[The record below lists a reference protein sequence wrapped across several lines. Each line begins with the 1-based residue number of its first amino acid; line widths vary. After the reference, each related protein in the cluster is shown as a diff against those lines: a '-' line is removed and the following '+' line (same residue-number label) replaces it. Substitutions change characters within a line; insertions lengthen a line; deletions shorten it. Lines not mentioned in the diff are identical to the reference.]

1 MKKSNITAIA
11 LYAALMSTTG
21 FAFAKATTS
30 TDCGTSPSCISMGDA
45 TSKENT
51 VSQVNP
57 TTASNGNDLGND
69 NTVKTNITGGNTTS
83 TGGTTTS
90 TGGTN
95 TATGGTYTTGALS
108 AQGGSIGNTDNASSA
123 TTGASTS
130 SIGNTSTGGNSLTGG
145 TQTAQTGASTSS
157 TGAVTVNPNNTNGQS
172 LADNSTRNT
181 ASQATGGSVGN
192 TSTASKA
199 TGGSVGNTSTG
210 ASTSSTGAVTLTP
223 INTQG
228 MTDASTRNT
237 QQQQSL
243 TGGATTVTPTSNQN
257 ASANN
262 SAKTG
267 SNTSSTHVDAADRS
281 TTNYRSVALVLPSV
295 GVTAPSTVAVG
306 NIIKETMACGVL
318 QSVQRDTVKG
328 TYMGLFKRSQID
340 LGTDDSLVPFTNETG
355 EEVYYKRV
363 LGSDG
368 KYRLM
373 GHQPII
379 YTTMLSVS
387 GARNLSLGGG
397 GSQQEWGQAGV
408 GASSA
413 MNRLVSKIQLLSCVM
428 AVEQVPTVARIK
440 Q

>member
-21 FAFAKATTS
+21 FAFAEATTS

-83 TGGTTTS
+83 IGGTTTS

-95 TATGGTYTTGALS
+95 TATGGTYTTGALN
-108 AQGGSIGNTDNASSA
+108 AGGATVGNTDNASSA

-130 SIGNTSTGGNSLTGG
+130 SIGNTSTGGNSLAGG

-157 TGAVTVNPNNTNGQS
+157 TGAVTVNPNNSNGQS

-192 TSTASKA
+192 TSAAS
-199 TGGSVGNTSTG
+199 N
-210 ASTSSTGAVTLTP
+210 
-223 INTQG
+223 
-228 MTDASTRNT
+228 
-237 QQQQSL
+237 QSL
-243 TGGATTVTPTSNQN
+243 NGGATTVTPTQI
-257 ASANN
+257 ASTSAKN
-262 SAKTG
+262 SAETG
-267 SNTSSTHVDAADRS
+267 SNTSVTNVDAADRS
-281 TTNYRSVALVLPSV
+281 TTNYRSVDLVLPSV

-379 YTTMLSVS
+379 YTTVLSVS

-413 MNRLVSKIQLLSCVM
+413 MNRLVSKIQLRSCEM

>member
-1 MKKSNITAIA
+1 MKKSNIAAVA
-11 LYAALMSTTG
+11 LYAALLSTTG

-45 TSKENT
+45 TSKDNT

-95 TATGGTYTTGALS
+95 TATGGTYTTGALN
-108 AQGGSIGNTDNASSA
+108 AGGATVGNTDNASSA

-181 ASQATGGSVGN
+181 VSQATGGSVGN
-192 TSTASKA
+192 TSAAS
-199 TGGSVGNTSTG
+199 N
-210 ASTSSTGAVTLTP
+210 
-223 INTQG
+223 
-228 MTDASTRNT
+228 
-237 QQQQSL
+237 QSL
-243 TGGATTVTPTSNQN
+243 NGGATTVTPTQI
-257 ASANN
+257 ASTSAKN
-262 SAKTG
+262 SAETG
-267 SNTSSTHVDAADRS
+267 SNTSVTNVDAADRS
-281 TTNYRSVALVLPSV
+281 TTDYRSVALVLPSV

-328 TYMGLFKRSQID
+328 TYLGLFKRSQID

-379 YTTMLSVS
+379 YTTVLSVS

-413 MNRLVSKIQLLSCVM
+413 MNRLVSKIQLRSCEM

>member
-21 FAFAKATTS
+21 FAFAEATTS
-30 TDCGTSPSCISMGDA
+30 TDCGTSPSCVSMGDA

-57 TTASNGNDLGND
+57 TTASNGNDLSND

-95 TATGGTYTTGALS
+95 TATGGTYTTGALN
-108 AQGGSIGNTDNASSA
+108 AGGATVGNTDNASSA

-145 TQTAQTGASTSS
+145 THSAQTGASTSS
-157 TGAVTVNPNNTNGQS
+157 TGAVTVNPKNTNGQS

-181 ASQATGGSVGN
+181 S
-192 TSTASKA
+192 SKA
-199 TGGSVGNTSTG
+199 TGGSVGDTSTG
-210 ASTSSTGAVTLTP
+210 ASTSSTGAITLNPT
-223 INTQG
+223 NTQG
-228 MTDASTRNT
+228 LTDNSTRNT

-243 TGGATTVTPTSNQN
+243 TGGATTVTPTQI
-257 ASANN
+257 ASTSAKN
-262 SAKTG
+262 SAETG
-267 SNTSSTHVDAADRS
+267 SNTSVTNVDAADRS
-281 TTNYRSVALVLPSV
+281 TTDYRSVALVLPSV

-318 QSVQRDTVKG
+318 QSVQRDPVKG

-379 YTTMLSVS
+379 YTTVLSVS

-413 MNRLVSKIQLLSCVM
+413 MNRLVSKIQLRSCEM

>member
-21 FAFAKATTS
+21 FAFAEATTS

-95 TATGGTYTTGALS
+95 TATGGTYTTGALN
-108 AQGGSIGNTDNASSA
+108 AGGATVGNTDNASSA

-192 TSTASKA
+192 TSAAS
-199 TGGSVGNTSTG
+199 N
-210 ASTSSTGAVTLTP
+210 
-223 INTQG
+223 
-228 MTDASTRNT
+228 
-237 QQQQSL
+237 QSL
-243 TGGATTVTPTSNQN
+243 NGGATTVTPTQI
-257 ASANN
+257 ASTSAKN
-262 SAKTG
+262 SAETG
-267 SNTSSTHVDAADRS
+267 SNTSVTNVDAADRS
-281 TTNYRSVALVLPSV
+281 TTDYRSVALVLPSV

-328 TYMGLFKRSQID
+328 TYLGLFKRSQID

-379 YTTMLSVS
+379 YTTVLSVS

-413 MNRLVSKIQLLSCVM
+413 MNRLVSKIQLRSCEM

>member
-21 FAFAKATTS
+21 FAFAAATTS

-192 TSTASKA
+192 TSAAS
-199 TGGSVGNTSTG
+199 N
-210 ASTSSTGAVTLTP
+210 
-223 INTQG
+223 
-228 MTDASTRNT
+228 
-237 QQQQSL
+237 QSL
-243 TGGATTVTPTSNQN
+243 NGGATTVTPTQI
-257 ASANN
+257 ASTSAKN
-262 SAKTG
+262 SAETG
-267 SNTSSTHVDAADRS
+267 SNTSVTNVDAADRS
-281 TTNYRSVALVLPSV
+281 TTDYRSVALVLPSV

-328 TYMGLFKRSQID
+328 TYLGLFKRSQID

-379 YTTMLSVS
+379 YTTVMSVS

-413 MNRLVSKIQLLSCVM
+413 MNRLVSKIQLRSCVM
-428 AVEQVPTVARIK
+428 AVEQVPTVTRIK

>member
-21 FAFAKATTS
+21 FAFAEATTS
-30 TDCGTSPSCISMGDA
+30 TDCGTSPSCVSMGDA

-51 VSQVNP
+51 GGQVNP

-95 TATGGTYTTGALS
+95 TATGGTYTTGALN
-108 AQGGSIGNTDNASSA
+108 AGGATVGNTDNASSA

-192 TSTASKA
+192 TSAAS
-199 TGGSVGNTSTG
+199 N
-210 ASTSSTGAVTLTP
+210 
-223 INTQG
+223 
-228 MTDASTRNT
+228 
-237 QQQQSL
+237 QSL
-243 TGGATTVTPTSNQN
+243 NGGATTVTPTQI
-257 ASANN
+257 ASTSAKN
-262 SAKTG
+262 SAETG
-267 SNTSSTHVDAADRS
+267 SNTSVTNVDAADRS
-281 TTNYRSVALVLPSV
+281 TTDYRSVALVLPSV

-318 QSVQRDTVKG
+318 QSVQRDPVKG

-379 YTTMLSVS
+379 YTTVLSVS

-413 MNRLVSKIQLLSCVM
+413 MNRLVSKIQLRSCEM

>member
-1 MKKSNITAIA
+1 MKKSNIAAVA
-11 LYAALMSTTG
+11 LYAALLSTTG

-95 TATGGTYTTGALS
+95 TATGGTYTTGALN
-108 AQGGSIGNTDNASSA
+108 AGGATVGNTDNASSA

-192 TSTASKA
+192 TSAAS
-199 TGGSVGNTSTG
+199 N
-210 ASTSSTGAVTLTP
+210 
-223 INTQG
+223 
-228 MTDASTRNT
+228 
-237 QQQQSL
+237 QSL
-243 TGGATTVTPTSNQN
+243 NGGATTVTPTQI
-257 ASANN
+257 ASTSAKN
-262 SAKTG
+262 SAETG
-267 SNTSSTHVDAADRS
+267 SNTSVTNVDAADRS
-281 TTNYRSVALVLPSV
+281 TTDYRSVALVLPSV

-328 TYMGLFKRSQID
+328 TYLGLFKRSQID

-379 YTTMLSVS
+379 YTTVLSVS

-413 MNRLVSKIQLLSCVM
+413 MNRLVSKIQLRSCEM

>member
-1 MKKSNITAIA
+1 MKKSNITAVA
-11 LYAALMSTTG
+11 LYAALLSTTG
-21 FAFAKATTS
+21 FAFAEATTS

-95 TATGGTYTTGALS
+95 TATGGTYTTGALN
-108 AQGGSIGNTDNASSA
+108 AGGATVGNTDNASSA
-123 TTGASTS
+123 TTGASSS

-157 TGAVTVNPNNTNGQS
+157 TGAVTVNPNNSNGQS

-192 TSTASKA
+192 TSAAS
-199 TGGSVGNTSTG
+199 N
-210 ASTSSTGAVTLTP
+210 
-223 INTQG
+223 
-228 MTDASTRNT
+228 
-237 QQQQSL
+237 QSL
-243 TGGATTVTPTSNQN
+243 NGGATTVTPTQI
-257 ASANN
+257 ASTSAKN
-262 SAKTG
+262 SAETG
-267 SNTSSTHVDAADRS
+267 SNTSVTNVDAADRS

-379 YTTMLSVS
+379 YTTVLSVS

-413 MNRLVSKIQLLSCVM
+413 MNRLVSKIQLRSCEM
-428 AVEQVPTVARIK
+428 AVEQVPTVDRIK

>member
-21 FAFAKATTS
+21 FAFAEATTS

-95 TATGGTYTTGALS
+95 TATGGTYTTGALN
-108 AQGGSIGNTDNASSA
+108 AGGATVGNTDNASSA

-130 SIGNTSTGGNSLTGG
+130 SIGNTSTGGNSLAGG

-157 TGAVTVNPNNTNGQS
+157 TGAVTVNPNNSNGQS

-192 TSTASKA
+192 TSAAS
-199 TGGSVGNTSTG
+199 N
-210 ASTSSTGAVTLTP
+210 
-223 INTQG
+223 
-228 MTDASTRNT
+228 
-237 QQQQSL
+237 QSL
-243 TGGATTVTPTSNQN
+243 NGGATTVTPTQI
-257 ASANN
+257 ASTSAKN
-262 SAKTG
+262 SAETG
-267 SNTSSTHVDAADRS
+267 SNTSVTNVDAADRS

-328 TYMGLFKRSQID
+328 TYLGLFKRSQID

-379 YTTMLSVS
+379 YTTVLSVS

-413 MNRLVSKIQLLSCVM
+413 MNRLVSKIQLRSCEM

>member
-21 FAFAKATTS
+21 FAFAGATTS

-83 TGGTTTS
+83 TGGT
-90 TGGTN
+90 N
-95 TATGGTYTTGALS
+95 TATGGTYTTGALN
-108 AQGGSIGNTDNASSA
+108 AGGATVGNTDNASSA

-130 SIGNTSTGGNSLTGG
+130 SIGNTSTGGNRLTGG
-145 TQTAQTGASTSS
+145 TQTAKTGASTSS

-192 TSTASKA
+192 TSAAS
-199 TGGSVGNTSTG
+199 N
-210 ASTSSTGAVTLTP
+210 
-223 INTQG
+223 
-228 MTDASTRNT
+228 
-237 QQQQSL
+237 QSL
-243 TGGATTVTPTSNQN
+243 NGGATTVTPTQI
-257 ASANN
+257 ASTSAKN
-262 SAKTG
+262 SAETG
-267 SNTSSTHVDAADRS
+267 SNTSVTNVDAADRS

-295 GVTAPSTVAVG
+295 GVTDPSTVAVG

-328 TYMGLFKRSQID
+328 TYLGLFKRSQID

-379 YTTMLSVS
+379 YTTVLSVS

-413 MNRLVSKIQLLSCVM
+413 MNRLVSKIQLRSCEM

>member
-21 FAFAKATTS
+21 FAFAEATTS
-30 TDCGTSPSCISMGDA
+30 TDCGTSPSCVSMGDA
-45 TSKENT
+45 SSKDNA
-51 VSQVNP
+51 VSQINP
-57 TTASNGNDLGND
+57 VTASNGNDLGND

-95 TATGGTYTTGALS
+95 TATGGTYTTGALN
-108 AQGGSIGNTDNASSA
+108 AGGATVGNTDNASSA
-123 TTGASTS
+123 TTGASSS
-130 SIGNTSTGGNSLTGG
+130 SIGNTSTGGNSLAGG

-192 TSTASKA
+192 TSAAS
-199 TGGSVGNTSTG
+199 N
-210 ASTSSTGAVTLTP
+210 
-223 INTQG
+223 
-228 MTDASTRNT
+228 
-237 QQQQSL
+237 QSL
-243 TGGATTVTPTSNQN
+243 NGGATTVTPTQI
-257 ASANN
+257 ASTSAKN
-262 SAKTG
+262 SAETG
-267 SNTSSTHVDAADRS
+267 SNTSVTNVDAADRS

-318 QSVQRDTVKG
+318 QSVQRDPVKG

-379 YTTMLSVS
+379 YTTVLSVS

-413 MNRLVSKIQLLSCVM
+413 MNRLVSKIQLRSCEM

>member
-21 FAFAKATTS
+21 FAFAEATTS

-95 TATGGTYTTGALS
+95 TATGGTYTTGALN
-108 AQGGSIGNTDNASSA
+108 AGGATVGNTDNASSA

-157 TGAVTVNPNNTNGQS
+157 TGAVTVNPNNSNGQS

-192 TSTASKA
+192 TSAAS
-199 TGGSVGNTSTG
+199 N
-210 ASTSSTGAVTLTP
+210 
-223 INTQG
+223 
-228 MTDASTRNT
+228 
-237 QQQQSL
+237 QSL
-243 TGGATTVTPTSNQN
+243 NGGATTVTPTQI
-257 ASANN
+257 ASTSAKN
-262 SAKTG
+262 SAETG
-267 SNTSSTHVDAADRS
+267 SNTSVTNVDAADRS

-379 YTTMLSVS
+379 YTTVLSVS

-413 MNRLVSKIQLLSCVM
+413 MNRLVSKIQLRSCEM

>member
-1 MKKSNITAIA
+1 MKKSNITAVA

-57 TTASNGNDLGND
+57 TTASNGNDLSND

-95 TATGGTYTTGALS
+95 TATGGTYTTGALN
-108 AQGGSIGNTDNASSA
+108 AGGATVGNTDNASSA
-123 TTGASTS
+123 TTGASSS

-157 TGAVTVNPNNTNGQS
+157 TSAVTVNPNNSNGQS

-192 TSTASKA
+192 TSAAS
-199 TGGSVGNTSTG
+199 N
-210 ASTSSTGAVTLTP
+210 
-223 INTQG
+223 
-228 MTDASTRNT
+228 
-237 QQQQSL
+237 QSL
-243 TGGATTVTPTSNQN
+243 NGGATTVKPTQI
-257 ASANN
+257 ASTSAKN
-262 SAKTG
+262 SAETG
-267 SNTSSTHVDAADRS
+267 SNTSVTNVDAADRS

-318 QSVQRDTVKG
+318 QSVQRDPVKG

-379 YTTMLSVS
+379 YTTVLSVS

-413 MNRLVSKIQLLSCVM
+413 MNRLVSKIQLRSCEM

>member
-21 FAFAKATTS
+21 FAFAEATTS
-30 TDCGTSPSCISMGDA
+30 TDCGTSPSCVSMGDA

-95 TATGGTYTTGALS
+95 TATGGTYTTGALN
-108 AQGGSIGNTDNASSA
+108 AGGATVGNTDNASSA
-123 TTGASTS
+123 TTGASSS

-192 TSTASKA
+192 TSAAS
-199 TGGSVGNTSTG
+199 N
-210 ASTSSTGAVTLTP
+210 
-223 INTQG
+223 
-228 MTDASTRNT
+228 
-237 QQQQSL
+237 QSL
-243 TGGATTVTPTSNQN
+243 NGGATTVKPTQI
-257 ASANN
+257 ASTSAKN
-262 SAKTG
+262 SAETG
-267 SNTSSTHVDAADRS
+267 SNTSVTNVDAADRS
-281 TTNYRSVALVLPSV
+281 TTDYRSVALVLPSV

-318 QSVQRDTVKG
+318 QSVQRDPVKG

-413 MNRLVSKIQLLSCVM
+413 MNRLVSKIQLRSCEM
-428 AVEQVPTVARIK
+428 AVEQVPTVTRIK

>member
-21 FAFAKATTS
+21 FAFAEATTS

-95 TATGGTYTTGALS
+95 TATGGTYTTGALN
-108 AQGGSIGNTDNASSA
+108 AGGATVGNTDNASSA

-192 TSTASKA
+192 TSAAS
-199 TGGSVGNTSTG
+199 N
-210 ASTSSTGAVTLTP
+210 
-223 INTQG
+223 
-228 MTDASTRNT
+228 
-237 QQQQSL
+237 QSL
-243 TGGATTVTPTSNQN
+243 NGGATTVKPTQI
-257 ASANN
+257 ASTSAKN
-262 SAKTG
+262 SAETG
-267 SNTSSTHVDAADRS
+267 SNTSVTNVDAADRS
-281 TTNYRSVALVLPSV
+281 TTDYRSVALVLPSV

-318 QSVQRDTVKG
+318 QSVQRDPVKG

-379 YTTMLSVS
+379 YTTVLSVS

-413 MNRLVSKIQLLSCVM
+413 MNRLVSKIQLRSCVM

>member
-1 MKKSNITAIA
+1 MKKSNITAVA

-21 FAFAKATTS
+21 FAFAEATTS

-51 VSQVNP
+51 VSKVNP

-130 SIGNTSTGGNSLTGG
+130 SIGNTTTGGDSLAGG
-145 TQTAQTGASTSS
+145 TQTAQTGA
-157 TGAVTVNPNNTNGQS
+157 TN
-172 LADNSTRNT
+172 
-181 ASQATGGSVGN
+181 
-192 TSTASKA
+192 
-199 TGGSVGNTSTG
+199 
-210 ASTSSTGAVTLTP
+210 
-223 INTQG
+223 
-228 MTDASTRNT
+228 
-237 QQQQSL
+237 
-243 TGGATTVTPTSNQN
+243 
-257 ASANN
+257 
-262 SAKTG
+262 
-267 SNTSSTHVDAADRS
+267 VDAADRS
-281 TTNYRSVALVLPSV
+281 TTDYRSVALVLPSV

-318 QSVQRDTVKG
+318 QSVQRDPVKG
-328 TYMGLFKRSQID
+328 TYMGLFKRSQTD

-379 YTTMLSVS
+379 YTTVLSVS
-387 GARNLSLGGG
+387 GARNMSLGGG

-413 MNRLVSKIQLLSCVM
+413 MNRLVSKIQLRSCEM

>member
-21 FAFAKATTS
+21 FAFAEATTS

-108 AQGGSIGNTDNASSA
+108 AQGGSIGNTSNQSSA

-157 TGAVTVNPNNTNGQS
+157 TGAVTVNPNNSNGQS

-192 TSTASKA
+192 TSAAS
-199 TGGSVGNTSTG
+199 N
-210 ASTSSTGAVTLTP
+210 
-223 INTQG
+223 
-228 MTDASTRNT
+228 
-237 QQQQSL
+237 QSL
-243 TGGATTVTPTSNQN
+243 NGGATTVTPTQI
-257 ASANN
+257 ASTSAKN
-262 SAKTG
+262 SAETG
-267 SNTSSTHVDAADRS
+267 SNTSVTNVDAADRS

-379 YTTMLSVS
+379 YTTVLSVS

>member
-95 TATGGTYTTGALS
+95 TATGGTYTTGALN
-108 AQGGSIGNTDNASSA
+108 AGGATVGNTDNASSA

-157 TGAVTVNPNNTNGQS
+157 TGAVTVNPHNSNGQS

-192 TSTASKA
+192 TSAAS
-199 TGGSVGNTSTG
+199 N
-210 ASTSSTGAVTLTP
+210 
-223 INTQG
+223 
-228 MTDASTRNT
+228 
-237 QQQQSL
+237 QSL
-243 TGGATTVTPTSNQN
+243 NGGATTVTPTQI
-257 ASANN
+257 ASTSAKN
-262 SAKTG
+262 SAETG
-267 SNTSSTHVDAADRS
+267 SNTSVTNVDAADRS
-281 TTNYRSVALVLPSV
+281 TTDYRSVALVLPSV

-379 YTTMLSVS
+379 YTTVLSVS

>member
-21 FAFAKATTS
+21 FAFAEATTS

-95 TATGGTYTTGALS
+95 TATGGTYTTGALN
-108 AQGGSIGNTDNASSA
+108 AGGATVGNTDNASSA

-192 TSTASKA
+192 TSAAS
-199 TGGSVGNTSTG
+199 N
-210 ASTSSTGAVTLTP
+210 
-223 INTQG
+223 
-228 MTDASTRNT
+228 
-237 QQQQSL
+237 QSL
-243 TGGATTVTPTSNQN
+243 NGGATTVTPTQI
-257 ASANN
+257 ASTSAKN
-262 SAKTG
+262 SAETG
-267 SNTSSTHVDAADRS
+267 SNTSVTNVDAADRS

-379 YTTMLSVS
+379 YTTVLSVS

-413 MNRLVSKIQLLSCVM
+413 MNRLVSKIQLRSCEM

>member
-1 MKKSNITAIA
+1 MKKSNITAVA
-11 LYAALMSTTG
+11 LYAALLSTTG
-21 FAFAKATTS
+21 FAFAGATTS

-45 TSKENT
+45 TSKDNT

-57 TTASNGNDLGND
+57 TTASNGNDLSND

-95 TATGGTYTTGALS
+95 TATGGTYTTGALN
-108 AQGGSIGNTDNASSA
+108 AGGATVGNTDNASSA
-123 TTGASTS
+123 TTGASSS

-192 TSTASKA
+192 TSAAS
-199 TGGSVGNTSTG
+199 N
-210 ASTSSTGAVTLTP
+210 
-223 INTQG
+223 
-228 MTDASTRNT
+228 
-237 QQQQSL
+237 QSL
-243 TGGATTVTPTSNQN
+243 NGGATTVTPTQI
-257 ASANN
+257 ASTSAKN
-262 SAKTG
+262 SAETG
-267 SNTSSTHVDAADRS
+267 SNTSVTNVDAADRS
-281 TTNYRSVALVLPSV
+281 TTDYRSVALVLPSV

-328 TYMGLFKRSQID
+328 TYLGLFKRSQID

-379 YTTMLSVS
+379 YTTVLSVS

-413 MNRLVSKIQLLSCVM
+413 MNRLVSKIQLRSCEM

>member
-1 MKKSNITAIA
+1 MKKSNITAVA

-21 FAFAKATTS
+21 FAFAEATTS
-30 TDCGTSPSCISMGDA
+30 TDCGTSPSCVSMGDA
-45 TSKENT
+45 SSKDNA
-51 VSQVNP
+51 VSQINP
-57 TTASNGNDLGND
+57 VTASNGNDLGND

-95 TATGGTYTTGALS
+95 TATGGTYTTGALN
-108 AQGGSIGNTDNASSA
+108 AGGATVGNTDNASSA
-123 TTGASTS
+123 TTGASS
-130 SIGNTSTGGNSLTGG
+130 SRIGNTSTGGNSLTGG

-192 TSTASKA
+192 TSAAS
-199 TGGSVGNTSTG
+199 N
-210 ASTSSTGAVTLTP
+210 
-223 INTQG
+223 
-228 MTDASTRNT
+228 
-237 QQQQSL
+237 QSL
-243 TGGATTVTPTSNQN
+243 NGGATTVTPTQI
-257 ASANN
+257 ASTSAKN
-262 SAKTG
+262 SAETG
-267 SNTSSTHVDAADRS
+267 SNTSVTNVDAADRS
-281 TTNYRSVALVLPSV
+281 TTDYRSVALVLPSV

-328 TYMGLFKRSQID
+328 IYLGLFKRSQID

-379 YTTMLSVS
+379 YTTVLSVS

-413 MNRLVSKIQLLSCVM
+413 MNRLVSKIQLRSCEM

>member
-1 MKKSNITAIA
+1 MKKSNITAVA

-45 TSKENT
+45 TSKDNT

-95 TATGGTYTTGALS
+95 TATGGTYTTGALN
-108 AQGGSIGNTDNASSA
+108 AGGATVGNTDNASSA
-123 TTGASTS
+123 TTGASSS

-157 TGAVTVNPNNTNGQS
+157 TGAVTVNPNNSNGQS

-192 TSTASKA
+192 TSAAS
-199 TGGSVGNTSTG
+199 N
-210 ASTSSTGAVTLTP
+210 
-223 INTQG
+223 
-228 MTDASTRNT
+228 
-237 QQQQSL
+237 QSL
-243 TGGATTVTPTSNQN
+243 NGGATTVTPTQI
-257 ASANN
+257 ASTSAKN
-262 SAKTG
+262 SAETG
-267 SNTSSTHVDAADRS
+267 SNTSVTNVDAADRS
-281 TTNYRSVALVLPSV
+281 TTNYRSVALELPSV

-328 TYMGLFKRSQID
+328 TYLGLFKRSQID

-379 YTTMLSVS
+379 YTTVLSVS

-413 MNRLVSKIQLLSCVM
+413 MNRLVSKIQLRSCEM

>member
-21 FAFAKATTS
+21 FAFAAATTS

-95 TATGGTYTTGALS
+95 TATGGTYTTGALN
-108 AQGGSIGNTDNASSA
+108 AGGATVGNTDNASSA
-123 TTGASTS
+123 TTGASSS
-130 SIGNTSTGGNSLTGG
+130 SIGNTSTGGNSLAGG
-145 TQTAQTGASTSS
+145 TQTSS

-192 TSTASKA
+192 TSAAS
-199 TGGSVGNTSTG
+199 N
-210 ASTSSTGAVTLTP
+210 
-223 INTQG
+223 
-228 MTDASTRNT
+228 
-237 QQQQSL
+237 QSL
-243 TGGATTVTPTSNQN
+243 NGGATTVTPTQI
-257 ASANN
+257 ASTSAKN
-262 SAKTG
+262 SAETG
-267 SNTSSTHVDAADRS
+267 SNTSVTNVDAADRS

-379 YTTMLSVS
+379 YTTVLSVS

>member
-21 FAFAKATTS
+21 FAFAGATTS

-45 TSKENT
+45 TSKDNT

-95 TATGGTYTTGALS
+95 TATGGTYTTGALN
-108 AQGGSIGNTDNASSA
+108 AGGATVGNTDNASSA

-192 TSTASKA
+192 TSAAS
-199 TGGSVGNTSTG
+199 N
-210 ASTSSTGAVTLTP
+210 
-223 INTQG
+223 
-228 MTDASTRNT
+228 
-237 QQQQSL
+237 QSL
-243 TGGATTVTPTSNQN
+243 NGGATTVTPTQI
-257 ASANN
+257 ASTSAKN
-262 SAKTG
+262 SAETG
-267 SNTSSTHVDAADRS
+267 SNTSVTNVDAADRS
-281 TTNYRSVALVLPSV
+281 TTNYRSVALELPSV

-328 TYMGLFKRSQID
+328 TYLGLFKRSQID

-379 YTTMLSVS
+379 YTTVLSVS

-413 MNRLVSKIQLLSCVM
+413 MNRLVSKIQLRSCEM

>member
-21 FAFAKATTS
+21 FAFAEATTS

-192 TSTASKA
+192 TSAAS
-199 TGGSVGNTSTG
+199 N
-210 ASTSSTGAVTLTP
+210 
-223 INTQG
+223 
-228 MTDASTRNT
+228 
-237 QQQQSL
+237 QSL
-243 TGGATTVTPTSNQN
+243 NGGATTVTPTQI
-257 ASANN
+257 ASTSAKN
-262 SAKTG
+262 SAETG
-267 SNTSSTHVDAADRS
+267 SNTSVTNVDAADRS

-328 TYMGLFKRSQID
+328 TYLGLFKRSQID

-379 YTTMLSVS
+379 YTTVLSVS

-413 MNRLVSKIQLLSCVM
+413 MNRLVSKIQLRSCEM

>member
-21 FAFAKATTS
+21 FAFAEATTS

-57 TTASNGNDLGND
+57 TTASNGNDLSND

-95 TATGGTYTTGALS
+95 TATGGTYTTGALN
-108 AQGGSIGNTDNASSA
+108 AGGATVGNTDNASSA
-123 TTGASTS
+123 TTGASSS

-192 TSTASKA
+192 TSAAS
-199 TGGSVGNTSTG
+199 N
-210 ASTSSTGAVTLTP
+210 
-223 INTQG
+223 
-228 MTDASTRNT
+228 
-237 QQQQSL
+237 QSL
-243 TGGATTVTPTSNQN
+243 NGGATTVKPTQI
-257 ASANN
+257 ASTSAKN
-262 SAKTG
+262 SAETG
-267 SNTSSTHVDAADRS
+267 SNTSATNVDAADRS

-328 TYMGLFKRSQID
+328 TYLGLFKRSQID

-413 MNRLVSKIQLLSCVM
+413 MNRLVSKIQLRSCEM

>member
-1 MKKSNITAIA
+1 MKKSNITSIA

-21 FAFAKATTS
+21 FAFAEATTS

-192 TSTASKA
+192 TSAAS
-199 TGGSVGNTSTG
+199 N
-210 ASTSSTGAVTLTP
+210 
-223 INTQG
+223 
-228 MTDASTRNT
+228 
-237 QQQQSL
+237 QSL
-243 TGGATTVTPTSNQN
+243 NGGATTVTPTQI
-257 ASANN
+257 ASTSAKN
-262 SAKTG
+262 SAETG
-267 SNTSSTHVDAADRS
+267 SNTSVTNVDAADRS

-295 GVTAPSTVAVG
+295 GVTDPSTVAVG

-328 TYMGLFKRSQID
+328 TYLGLFKRSQID
-340 LGTDDSLVPFTNETG
+340 LGTDDSLVPFTNEAG

-379 YTTMLSVS
+379 YTTVLSVS

-413 MNRLVSKIQLLSCVM
+413 MNRLVSKIQLRSCEM

>member
-30 TDCGTSPSCISMGDA
+30 TDCGTSPSCVSMGDA
-45 TSKENT
+45 SSKDNA
-51 VSQVNP
+51 VSQINP
-57 TTASNGNDLGND
+57 VTASNGNDLGND

-95 TATGGTYTTGALS
+95 TATGGTYTTGALN
-108 AQGGSIGNTDNASSA
+108 AGGATVGNTDNASSA

-130 SIGNTSTGGNSLTGG
+130 SIGNTSTGGNRLTGG
-145 TQTAQTGASTSS
+145 TQTAKTGASTSS
-157 TGAVTVNPNNTNGQS
+157 TGAVTVNPNNSNGQS

-192 TSTASKA
+192 TSAAS
-199 TGGSVGNTSTG
+199 N
-210 ASTSSTGAVTLTP
+210 
-223 INTQG
+223 
-228 MTDASTRNT
+228 
-237 QQQQSL
+237 QSL
-243 TGGATTVTPTSNQN
+243 NGGATTVTPTQI
-257 ASANN
+257 ASTSAKN
-262 SAKTG
+262 SAETG
-267 SNTSSTHVDAADRS
+267 SNTSVTNVDAADRS

-318 QSVQRDTVKG
+318 QSVQRDPVKG

-379 YTTMLSVS
+379 YTTVLSVS

>member
-21 FAFAKATTS
+21 FAFAEATTS

-95 TATGGTYTTGALS
+95 TATGGTYTTGALN
-108 AQGGSIGNTDNASSA
+108 AGGATVGNTDNASSA
-123 TTGASTS
+123 TTGASSS

-192 TSTASKA
+192 TSAAS
-199 TGGSVGNTSTG
+199 N
-210 ASTSSTGAVTLTP
+210 
-223 INTQG
+223 
-228 MTDASTRNT
+228 
-237 QQQQSL
+237 QSL
-243 TGGATTVTPTSNQN
+243 NGGATTVTPTQI
-257 ASANN
+257 ASTSAKN
-262 SAKTG
+262 SAETG
-267 SNTSSTHVDAADRS
+267 SNTSVTNVDAADRS

-318 QSVQRDTVKG
+318 QSVQRDPVKG

-379 YTTMLSVS
+379 YTTVLSVS

-413 MNRLVSKIQLLSCVM
+413 MNRLVSKIQLRSCEM

>member
-21 FAFAKATTS
+21 FAFAEATTS
-30 TDCGTSPSCISMGDA
+30 TDCGTSPSCVSMGDA
-45 TSKENT
+45 SSKDNA
-51 VSQVNP
+51 VSQINP
-57 TTASNGNDLGND
+57 VTASNGNDLGND

-95 TATGGTYTTGALS
+95 TATGGTYTTGALN
-108 AQGGSIGNTDNASSA
+108 AGGATVGNTDNASSA

-130 SIGNTSTGGNSLTGG
+130 SIGNTSTGGNSLAGG

-157 TGAVTVNPNNTNGQS
+157 TGAVTVNPNNSNGQS

-192 TSTASKA
+192 TSAAS
-199 TGGSVGNTSTG
+199 N
-210 ASTSSTGAVTLTP
+210 
-223 INTQG
+223 
-228 MTDASTRNT
+228 
-237 QQQQSL
+237 QSL
-243 TGGATTVTPTSNQN
+243 NGGATTVTPTQI
-257 ASANN
+257 ASTSAKN
-262 SAKTG
+262 SAETG
-267 SNTSSTHVDAADRS
+267 SNTSVTNVDAADRS

-328 TYMGLFKRSQID
+328 TYLGLFKRSQID

-379 YTTMLSVS
+379 YTTVLSVS

-413 MNRLVSKIQLLSCVM
+413 MNRLVSKIQLRSCVM

>member
-21 FAFAKATTS
+21 FAFAEATTS

-95 TATGGTYTTGALS
+95 TATGGTYTTGALN
-108 AQGGSIGNTDNASSA
+108 AGGATVGNTDNASSA

-192 TSTASKA
+192 TSAAS
-199 TGGSVGNTSTG
+199 N
-210 ASTSSTGAVTLTP
+210 
-223 INTQG
+223 
-228 MTDASTRNT
+228 
-237 QQQQSL
+237 QSL
-243 TGGATTVTPTSNQN
+243 NGGATTVTPTQI
-257 ASANN
+257 ASTSAKN
-262 SAKTG
+262 SAETG
-267 SNTSSTHVDAADRS
+267 SNTSVTNVDAADRS

-328 TYMGLFKRSQID
+328 TYLGLFKRSQID

-379 YTTMLSVS
+379 YTTVLSVS

-413 MNRLVSKIQLLSCVM
+413 MNRLVSKIQLRSCEM

>member
-1 MKKSNITAIA
+1 MKKSDIAAVA
-11 LYAALMSTTG
+11 LYAALLSTTG

-108 AQGGSIGNTDNASSA
+108 AQGGSIGNTDNASRA

-192 TSTASKA
+192 TSAAS
-199 TGGSVGNTSTG
+199 N
-210 ASTSSTGAVTLTP
+210 
-223 INTQG
+223 
-228 MTDASTRNT
+228 
-237 QQQQSL
+237 QSL
-243 TGGATTVTPTSNQN
+243 NGGATTVTPTQI
-257 ASANN
+257 ASTSAKN
-262 SAKTG
+262 SAETG
-267 SNTSSTHVDAADRS
+267 SNTSVTNVDAADRS
-281 TTNYRSVALVLPSV
+281 TTDYRSVALVLPSV

-328 TYMGLFKRSQID
+328 TYLGLFKRSQID

-379 YTTMLSVS
+379 YTTVLSVS

-413 MNRLVSKIQLLSCVM
+413 MNRLVSKIQLRSCEM

>member
-1 MKKSNITAIA
+1 MKKSIIA
-11 LYAALMSTTG
+11 LAILAAAST
-21 FAFAKATTS
+21 AFAETS
-30 TDCGTSPSCISMGDA
+30 TNTDCGTSPSCVSMGDA
-45 TSKENT
+45 TSKDNA

-95 TATGGTYTTGALS
+95 TATGGTYTTGALN
-108 AQGGSIGNTDNASSA
+108 AGGATVGNTDNASSA

-130 SIGNTSTGGNSLTGG
+130 SIGNTSTGGNSLAGG

-157 TGAVTVNPNNTNGQS
+157 TGAVTVNPSNSNGQT

-181 ASQATGGSVGN
+181 NSQSAGGAANSN
-192 TSTASKA
+192 
-199 TGGSVGNTSTG
+199 
-210 ASTSSTGAVTLTP
+210 
-223 INTQG
+223 
-228 MTDASTRNT
+228 
-237 QQQQSL
+237 QSL
-243 TGGATTVTPTSNQN
+243 NGGTTTVTPTQT
-257 ASANN
+257 ASTAANN

-267 SNTSSTHVDAADRS
+267 SNTSTTNVDAADRS
-281 TTNYRSVALVLPSV
+281 TTNYRSVSLVLPSV

-318 QSVQRDTVKG
+318 QSVQRDEVKG
-328 TYMGLFKRSQID
+328 TYLGLFKKSEVN
-340 LGTDDSLVPFTNETG
+340 LGTDDTLVPFVNEAG
-355 EEVYYKRV
+355 EETYYKRV

-373 GHQPII
+373 GHQPVV
-379 YTTMLSVS
+379 YTTQLSVS

-397 GSQQEWGQAGV
+397 GSNQEWGQV
-408 GASSA
+408 GAGSSSA
-413 MNRLVSKIQLLSCVM
+413 MTRLVSKIQLRSCVA
-428 AVEQVPTVARIK
+428 AVEEVATATRIK

>member
-1 MKKSNITAIA
+1 MKKSNIAAVA
-11 LYAALMSTTG
+11 LYAALLSTTG
-21 FAFAKATTS
+21 FAFAGATTS

-95 TATGGTYTTGALS
+95 TATGGTYTTGALN
-108 AQGGSIGNTDNASSA
+108 AGGATVGNTDNASSA

-192 TSTASKA
+192 TSAAS
-199 TGGSVGNTSTG
+199 N
-210 ASTSSTGAVTLTP
+210 
-223 INTQG
+223 
-228 MTDASTRNT
+228 
-237 QQQQSL
+237 QSL
-243 TGGATTVTPTSNQN
+243 NGGATTVTPTQI
-257 ASANN
+257 ASTSAKN
-262 SAKTG
+262 SAETG
-267 SNTSSTHVDAADRS
+267 SNTSVTNVDAADRS
-281 TTNYRSVALVLPSV
+281 TTDYRSVALVLPSV

-328 TYMGLFKRSQID
+328 TYLGLFKRSQID

-379 YTTMLSVS
+379 YTTVLSVS

-413 MNRLVSKIQLLSCVM
+413 MNRLVSKIQLRSCEM

>member
-1 MKKSNITAIA
+1 MKKSIIA
-11 LYAALMSTTG
+11 LAILAAASTAFAETSTT
-21 FAFAKATTS
+21 
-30 TDCGTSPSCISMGDA
+30 TDCGTSPSCVSMGDA
-45 TSKENT
+45 TSKDNA

-95 TATGGTYTTGALS
+95 TATGGTYTTGALN
-108 AQGGSIGNTDNASSA
+108 AGGATVGNTDNASSA

-130 SIGNTSTGGNSLTGG
+130 SIGNTSTGGNSLAGG

-157 TGAVTVNPNNTNGQS
+157 TGAVTVNPSNSNGQT

-181 ASQATGGSVGN
+181 NSQSAGGAANSN
-192 TSTASKA
+192 
-199 TGGSVGNTSTG
+199 
-210 ASTSSTGAVTLTP
+210 
-223 INTQG
+223 
-228 MTDASTRNT
+228 
-237 QQQQSL
+237 QSL
-243 TGGATTVTPTSNQN
+243 NGGTTTVTPTQT
-257 ASANN
+257 ASTAANN

-267 SNTSSTHVDAADRS
+267 SNTSTTNVDAADRS

-295 GVTAPSTVAVG
+295 GVTAPSTVAIG

-318 QSVQRDTVKG
+318 QSVQRDDVKG
-328 TYMGLFKRSQID
+328 TYLGLFKKSEVN
-340 LGTDDSLVPFTNETG
+340 LGTDDTLVPFVNEAG
-355 EEVYYKRV
+355 EETYYKRV

-373 GHQPII
+373 GHQPVV
-379 YTTMLSVS
+379 YTTQLSVS

-397 GSQQEWGQAGV
+397 GSNQEWGQV
-408 GASSA
+408 GAGSSSA
-413 MNRLVSKIQLLSCVM
+413 MTRLVSKIQLRSCVA
-428 AVEQVPTVARIK
+428 AVEEVATATRIK

>member
-21 FAFAKATTS
+21 FAFAEATTS

-95 TATGGTYTTGALS
+95 TATGGTYTTGALN
-108 AQGGSIGNTDNASSA
+108 AGGATVGNTDNASSA

-130 SIGNTSTGGNSLTGG
+130 SIGNTSTGGNSLAGG

-192 TSTASKA
+192 TSAAS
-199 TGGSVGNTSTG
+199 N
-210 ASTSSTGAVTLTP
+210 
-223 INTQG
+223 
-228 MTDASTRNT
+228 
-237 QQQQSL
+237 QSL
-243 TGGATTVTPTSNQN
+243 NGGATTVTPTQI
-257 ASANN
+257 ASTSAKN
-262 SAKTG
+262 SAETG
-267 SNTSSTHVDAADRS
+267 SNTSVTNVDAADRS
-281 TTNYRSVALVLPSV
+281 TTDYRSVALVLPSI

-328 TYMGLFKRSQID
+328 TYLGLFKRSQID

-379 YTTMLSVS
+379 YTTVLSVS

-397 GSQQEWGQAGV
+397 GSEQEWGQAGV

-413 MNRLVSKIQLLSCVM
+413 MNRLVSKIQLRSCVM